1 MVDKKTVEYVAHLA
15 RIAISEEEK
24 QSLVPQLSKILEYID
39 VLKKVDIDS
48 VEPMSSLLT
57 ENNILRPDEATKKDF
72 WRDILRNAPSCEN
85 NHFKI
90 PKVIE

>member
-24 QSLVPQLSKILEYID
+24 QSLAPQLSKILEYID
-39 VLKKVDIDS
+39 ILKRVDIDS
-48 VEPMSSLLT
+48 VEPMAGLLT
-57 ENNILRPDEATKKDF
+57 ENNVLRPDEAKKKDF
-72 WRDILRNAPSCEN
+72 WQDILRNAPSCEN
-85 NHFKI
+85 NHFRI